1 MQRFK
6 NKYRIPSNRAPF
18 WDYGWNAMYFITICT
33 QNRAHWFGE
42 ITKGVM
48 YLSEIGQIAQNEWLK
63 TFEIRPDMN
72 LWMGEYVVM
81 PNHFH
86 AIIRIGENQFNRK
99 RGGQRGG
106 DAMHCVS
113 TTNANALTTTNANAL
128 ATTNTNALTT
138 TNANA
143 LATTNANTKT
153 RAQKT
158 KNLFGPQSKNLGSII
173 RGFKIGVKVSA
184 QQIHSN
190 FAWQSRYHDHIIR
203 NERVFLRITQYIK
216 NNPAHWKKD
225 TFYR

>member
-1 MQRFK
+1 MERFQ

-18 WDYGWNAMYFITICT
+18 WDYGWNALYFITICT
-33 QNRAHWFGE
+33 QNRSHWFGE

-48 YLSEIGQIAQNEWLK
+48 YLSEIGQITQNEWLK
-63 TFEIRPDMN
+63 TFEMRPDMH

-86 AIIRIGENQFNRK
+86 AIIGIGKNQFNRK
-99 RGGQRGG
+99 RGAQRGR

-113 TTNANALTTTNANAL
+113 TTNANALATTNANAS
-128 ATTNTNALTT
+128 ATA
-138 TNANA
+138 A
-143 LATTNANTKT
+143 ANTKT
-153 RAQKT
+153 NAQKP

-203 NERVFLRITQYIK
+203 NEPAFLRITQYIK
-216 NNPAHWKKD
+216 NNPANWKKD
-225 TFYR
+225 RFHK

>member
-1 MQRFK
+1 MQRFE

-33 QNRAHWFGE
+33 QNRAPWFGE

-48 YLSEIGQIAQNEWLK
+48 YLSKIGQIAQNEWLK

-86 AIIRIGENQFNRK
+86 AIIGIGENQFNRK
-99 RGGQRGG
+99 RGAQRGG
-106 DAMHCVS
+106 EAMHCVS
-113 TTNANALTTTNANAL
+113 TTNANA
-128 ATTNTNALTT
+128 
-138 TNANA
+138 
-143 LATTNANTKT
+143 KT

-184 QQIHSN
+184 QQIHSH

>member
-1 MQRFK
+1 MQRFE

-86 AIIRIGENQFNRK
+86 AIIGIGENQFNRK
-99 RGGQRGG
+99 RGAQRGG

-113 TTNANALTTTNANAL
+113 
-128 ATTNTNALTT
+128 T